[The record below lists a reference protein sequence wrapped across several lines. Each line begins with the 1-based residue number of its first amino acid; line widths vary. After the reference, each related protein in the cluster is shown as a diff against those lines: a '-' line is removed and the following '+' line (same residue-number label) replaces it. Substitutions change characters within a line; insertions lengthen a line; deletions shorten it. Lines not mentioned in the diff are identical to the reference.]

1 VCLFSVS
8 LFLCVSPYVSL
19 PPSCVCV
26 CFSLSVCVSL
36 SVWEFAYEGRDQT
49 KSWRI
54 EEIQCWFN
62 PMVESGGDSRAILNY
77 CLSTDFLTSPAGTS
91 TTEIREFAKQFNA
104 EDNRGIAWGMTDY
117 QNRDASTADFRVPGQ
132 GIIPFGMI
140 ANGRRAINYL
150 ILNTIIATEGSGI
163 LPADNFINY
172 RIVMTEI
179 KVDPT
184 ESIMHQVRG
193 MAQDVDTNRPN

>member
-1 VCLFSVS
+1 MSSKRTLVGTF
-8 LFLCVSPYVSL
+8 
-19 PPSCVCV
+19 PSNMYSNGRMQIGEHVI
-26 CFSLSVCVSL
+26 
-36 SVWEFAYEGRDQT
+36 FAYEGRDQT